1 MSRSAEPAAH
11 AGGDRFLCIC
21 ADDFGMSEGINA
33 AVLDLVVR
41 GAICAASCMVLRG
54 AWASGAAEARQ
65 VDPAV
70 ADLGLHLELN
80 RPPSDSPS
88 EPALSG
94 LIAAGYL
101 GLLRPGAVRAQIREQ
116 LARFEDA
123 MGRPP
128 AFVDGHRHVH
138 QLPVVREALVEELA
152 VRYGIAAPWLRNTA
166 PAAPRLFPR
175 TKADVIF
182 ALGGRR
188 LRALAA
194 ERGIAT
200 SRALL
205 GVYGFDG
212 GAEAYRHRLQ
222 QWIATC
228 RSGDVLLCHP
238 SLGDAAPVPHD
249 AARRHEYAVLR
260 TLAFPAETDAGR
272 VLLRPFSRQ
281 PSVDSA
287 RSMNAI
293 STGNRQRLRTDR
305 LEDAG

>member
-1 MSRSAEPAAH
+1 MSRWAH
-11 AGGDRFLCIC
+11 PGNAGGDRFLCIC
-21 ADDFGMSEGINA
+21 ADDFGMSEGINT
-33 AVLDLVVR
+33 AVLGLVAR
-41 GAICAASCMVLRG
+41 SAICAASCMVLRG
-54 AWASGAAEARQ
+54 AWATGAAALREI
-65 VDPAV
+65 DPAT
-70 ADLGLHLELN
+70 ADMGLHLELN
-80 RPPSDSPS
+80 RPPSDSLP
-88 EPALSG
+88 EPALRG
-94 LIAAGYL
+94 LIVASYL
-101 GLLRPGAVRAQIREQ
+101 GLLRPGMVRAQIREQ
-116 LARFEDA
+116 LARFEDG

-138 QLPVVREALVEELA
+138 QLPVVREALVEEMA
-152 VRYGIAAPWLRNTA
+152 ARYGIAAPWIRSTA
-166 PAAPRLFPR
+166 PAATRSFPR
-175 TKADVIF
+175 TKADVVF

-212 GAEAYRHRLQ
+212 GAEAYRHRLR

-238 SLGDAAPVPHD
+238 SVGDAAPIPHD

-260 TLAFPAETDAGR
+260 TLAFPMETDAGR

-281 PSVDSA
+281 SPVDSETLA
-287 RSMNAI
+287 
-293 STGNRQRLRTDR
+293 
-305 LEDAG
+305 